1 MKNIDIINLGCSKNL
16 VDAEFLYTQL
26 KANGVQ
32 VRLNPE
38 ISDADVV
45 IINTCGF
52 IGDAKEESINTILD
66 AVGVKN
72 DNPDAKVIVMGC
84 LSQRYRD
91 ELKAEITEVDAF
103 YGVNE
108 IPEIVRSLGYQYY
121 HDKLVHRLHS
131 TSDHYAYLKIA
142 EGCDRSCAFCAI
154 PMIRGKQ
161 ISKPLNKLV
170 EETKYLADQGVKEVI
185 LISQE
190 LTRYGIDIYKKPELV
205 DLLKELEKINGIEWI
220 RLHYTYPNLFGRDL
234 IDVMADSSKICHY
247 LDIPFQ
253 HFNDKVL
260 SMMKR
265 GHTKAEGIDLI
276 RDIRTK
282 IPDIALRTTMLV
294 GHPGEDDKAFRELYD
309 AVEDIRFDRLGVFTY
324 SHEDDTYS
332 FLNYEDHISADTKR
346 ERADELMRLQQ
357 KISLESNEN
366 RVGTIHK
373 VLIDKHEG
381 EYYVGRT
388 QYDSPE
394 IDNEVLIPDSYKEIK
409 IGSFFDIKITE
420 ASEFDLYGIQYHS
433 PV

>member
-26 KANGVQ
+26 KANGIQ

-38 ISDADVV
+38 ATDADTL

-52 IGDAKEESINTILD
+52 IGDAKEESINTILE
-66 AVGVKN
+66 AVGVKSQR
-72 DNPDAKVIVMGC
+72 PDSKLIVMGC
-84 LSQRYRD
+84 LSQRYRT
-91 ELKAEITEVDAF
+91 ELNNEIPEVDAF

-108 IPEIVRSLGYQYY
+108 IPAIIRDLGYQYF

-131 TSDHYAYLKIA
+131 TADHYAYLKIA

-161 ISKPLNKLV
+161 ISKPINKLV
-170 EETKYLADQGVKEVI
+170 DEAKYLSDQGVKEMI

-190 LTRYGIDIYKKPELV
+190 LTRYGIDIYNRPELV
-205 DLLKELEKINGIEWI
+205 KLIDELEKINGIEWI
-220 RLHYTYPNLFGRDL
+220 RLHYTYPNLFGDDL
-234 IDVMADSSKICHY
+234 INVMTRSAKICHY

-260 SMMKR
+260 SIMKR
-265 GHTKAEGIDLI
+265 GHTKADGLELI
-276 RDIRTK
+276 QRIRLK
-282 IPDIALRTTMLV
+282 IPDIALRTTILV
-294 GHPGEDDKAFRELYD
+294 GHPGEDEKAFRELYD
-309 AVEDIRFDRLGVFTY
+309 TVKEIRFDRLGVFTY
-324 SHEDDTYS
+324 SHEEGTHSFKKYDDNIPS
-332 FLNYEDHISADTKR
+332 ETKR
-346 ERADELMRLQQ
+346 ERADEIMKLQQ
-357 KISLESNEN
+357 GISLTYNEN
-366 RVGTIHK
+366 RVGTIQN

-381 EYYVGRT
+381 EYFVGRT

-394 IDNEVLIPDSYKEIK
+394 IDNEVLIKDSEEEIS

-420 ASEFDLYGIQYHS
+420 ATEFDLFGTS
-433 PV
+433 SF

>member
-26 KANGVQ
+26 KANGVR

-38 ISDADVV
+38 SSDADTV

-52 IGDAKEESINTILD
+52 IGDAKEESINTIL
-66 AVGVKN
+66 GVIGIKH
-72 DNPDAKVIVMGC
+72 DNPDAHVIVMGC
-84 LSQRYRD
+84 LSQRYKE
-91 ELKAEITEVDAF
+91 ELKKEISEVDAF

-108 IPEIVRSLGYQYY
+108 ISEIVRSLGYQYF

-161 ISKPLNKLV
+161 ISKPVEKLV
-170 EETKYLADQGVKEVI
+170 EETKHLADQGVKELI

-190 LTRYGIDIYKKPELV
+190 LTRYGIDVYGKSELV
-205 DLLKELEKINGIEWI
+205 RLLEELEKINGIEWI
-220 RLHYTYPNLFGRDL
+220 RLHYTYPNLFGNDL
-234 IDVMADSSKICHY
+234 IDKIANSSKICHY

-253 HFNDKVL
+253 HFNDHVL

-265 GHTKAEGIDLI
+265 GHTKAEGLDLI
-276 RDIRTK
+276 HQIRSK

-294 GHPGEDDKAFRELYD
+294 GHPGEDNRAFRELYD
-309 AVEDIRFDRLGVFTY
+309 SVKEIRFDRLGVFTY
-324 SHEDDTYS
+324 SHEEDTHS
-332 FLNYEDHISADTKR
+332 FINYEDSIPSNIKR
-346 ERADELMRLQQ
+346 ERADELMHLQQ
-357 KISLESNEN
+357 GISLESNEC
-366 RVGTIHK
+366 RVGTVHK

-381 EYYVGRT
+381 EYFVGRT

-394 IDNEVLIPDSYKEIK
+394 IDNEVLIPDSDNEILV
-409 IGSFFDIKITE
+409 GSFFDIKITD
-420 ASEFDLYGIQYHS
+420 ASEFDLYGIQNH
-433 PV
+433 